1 MLNNIKENMFGM
13 NEKLG
18 NQSREIEIIKNDYVE
33 KFTKRISN
41 LYVNSKFYNIQR
53 NFGKEKHS

>member
-41 LYVNSKFYNIQR
+41 VYVNSKFYNIQR